1 MNIITSYGIIL
12 ISKNKSVLLGKRISS
27 LQYFDIFNCRCPLS
41 KVETYVAMCSPEEK
55 EILRLDDFDNIFYD
69 AFSGHRDYNDVLGRW
84 KKIRPYVQS
93 ALKKGLTITPSC
105 MYSFPKGKKKPGED
119 PEEAALREFEEET
132 TISRNQIRKTS
143 HHSYNAYFKGSDD
156 KSYKTTYY
164 IYECDE
170 EIIVPK
176 KYFNTPFPNRQYR
189 ASAEM
194 QELFWIPVGEI
205 GNYLERCVAGIVDDL
220 TCNQQT

>member
-12 ISKNKSVLLGKRISS
+12 ISATKRVLLGKRISS

-41 KVETYVAMCSPEEK
+41 KIETYVAMCTNVEK

-93 ALKKGLTITPSC
+93 ALKKGLTVTPSC
-105 MYSFPKGKKKPGED
+105 MYSFPKGKKKPGES

-132 TISRNQIRKTS
+132 TIPLNLIRKTG
-143 HHSYNAYFKGSDD
+143 HHPYNAHFKGSDD
-156 KSYKTTYY
+156 KSYKTTYF
-164 IYECDE
+164 IYECDQ
-170 EIIVPK
+170 EIIVDK
-176 KYFNTPFPNRQYR
+176 KRFNTPFPNRQFR
-189 ASAEM
+189 VSAEM
-194 QELFWIPVGEI
+194 QDLLWVPVDEI
-205 GNYLERCVAGIVDDL
+205 GKYLEPCVAGIVDDVVK
-220 TCNQQT
+220 NS